1 MKNIMKKDKYHLL
14 QAFHWFSK
22 KSNRFI
28 GSGFKDKKFWFAVL
42 VVLAFRWMAFD
53 HFVIPS
59 SSMVPTFLVFD
70 HIVVKKYPYG
80 IRLPLSKKWLTQKSP
95 ERGDIVVFKAVG
107 GRYFMVKRVVGRA
120 GDRVKLSGKRILIND
135 KPVQLKVLKDKE
147 SFYAIDGDDLGDDL
161 NRYTEFLETNSKQ
174 TYRILWK
181 NSYSL
186 QQDYEWVVP
195 EGFLFVMGDNR
206 NNSEDS
212 RSWGF
217 LPTKNLMGQAVGTW
231 LSCEKTL
238 FNFPILC
245 YPWTIRWSRLFRPT
259 PL

>member
-1 MKNIMKKDKYHLL
+1 MNKIKQYLL
-14 QAFHWFSK
+14 NQ
-22 KSNRFI
+22 I
-28 GSGFKDKKFWFAVL
+28 QGGPIFWSVVVL
-42 VVLAFRWMAFD
+42 VLILRWAAFD
-53 HFVIPS
+53 HYAIPS

-80 IRLPLSKKWLTQKSP
+80 IRLPFTKKWLTKIKSP
-95 ERGDIVVFKAVG
+95 ERGDIVVFRAVKAN
-107 GRYFMVKRVVGRA
+107 YFMVKRVIGRA
-120 GDRVKLSGKRILIND
+120 GDRVKLSGKKVFINNQ
-135 KPVQLKVLKDKE
+135 PIPLETLKNQK
-147 SFYAIDGDDLGDDL
+147 SFYSIHGDDLGDEI
-161 NRYTEFLETNSKQ
+161 NRYTQFLETNNKN

-181 NSYSL
+181 NSYSMT
-186 QQDYEWVVP
+186 QEQEWVVP

-212 RSWGF
+212 RYWGF

-238 FNFPILC
+238 LNLPLLC